1 MESKNSVKYA
11 GHRARF
17 IHVLSDTYETYLNGT
32 TASGLSLICA
42 NTLLLNQNPLPEK
55 RKRECNMLIGGIQ
68 GISLIDYPG
77 KVSAALFTIGCNMRC
92 GYCHNPELVLPERF
106 AQAIDL
112 DEIFDFL
119 HSRRGKLDGVVISG
133 GEPTVQPDLEEFI
146 AKIKSLGFLV
156 KLDTQGTAPATIDS
170 LIKKELIDFIAMD
183 IKGPLHKYAQIAAR
197 PVDISAIQQSINII
211 LSSGIDHEFRTTIV
225 REQLSPQDID
235 DIGQLIHGGKRFA
248 LQKFKAGYTINPQF
262 SRRHTYTDE
271 EFEEFKKVLEKY
283 VDECVVH

>member
-1 MESKNSVKYA
+1 
-11 GHRARF
+11 
-17 IHVLSDTYETYLNGT
+17 
-32 TASGLSLICA
+32 
-42 NTLLLNQNPLPEK
+42 
-55 RKRECNMLIGGIQ
+55 MLIGGIQ

>member
-1 MESKNSVKYA
+1 
-11 GHRARF
+11 
-17 IHVLSDTYETYLNGT
+17 
-32 TASGLSLICA
+32 
-42 NTLLLNQNPLPEK
+42 
-55 RKRECNMLIGGIQ
+55 MLIGGIQ

-211 LSSGIDHEFRTTIV
+211 LSSGIDTNSELL
-225 REQLSPQDID
+225 LSVSNLVHRILMISDNLFMAEKDLRYRSLKLDI
-235 DIGQLIHGGKRFA
+235 R
-248 LQKFKAGYTINPQF
+248 
-262 SRRHTYTDE
+262 
-271 EFEEFKKVLEKY
+271 
-283 VDECVVH
+283 